1 MPALRL
7 KTINRTYAEHDEGLE
22 HFGAFIVAELK
33 GFSDMRRSEIREH
46 VFKLLFRVEFHD
58 AAELAEQDK
67 LYFEPL
73 ELTPEHRKLISDRTR
88 LIEDKLP
95 EIDKKIEELSVGW
108 KKERIGKVELTILR
122 LAIYEALYDDDV
134 PAGVAINEAIEL
146 AKKYGGDDSPS
157 FVNGIL
163 GKLTK

>member
-1 MPALRL
+1 
-7 KTINRTYAEHDEGLE
+7 
-22 HFGAFIVAELK
+22 
-33 GFSDMRRSEIREH
+33 MRRSEIREH

-58 AAELAEQDK
+58 AADLDEQDK

-73 ELTPEHRKLISDRTR
+73 TLTEEHQQLITDRT
-88 LIEDKLP
+88 
-95 EIDKKIEELSVGW
+95 KKIEEKLPEVDGKIEELCVGW

-122 LAIYEALYDDDV
+122 LAVYEALFDDDV
-134 PAGVAINEAIEL
+134 PTNVAINEAVEL

-163 GKLTK
+163 GKLVK

>member
-1 MPALRL
+1 M
-7 KTINRTYAEHDEGLE
+7 T
-22 HFGAFIVAELK
+22 
-33 GFSDMRRSEIREH
+33 RREIREN
-46 VFKLLFRVEFHD
+46 VFMMLFRVEFHD

>member
-1 MPALRL
+1 
-7 KTINRTYAEHDEGLE
+7 
-22 HFGAFIVAELK
+22 
-33 GFSDMRRSEIREH
+33 MRRSEIREH

-95 EIDKKIEELSVGW
+95 EIDKKIEVLSVGW

>member
-7 KTINRTYAEHDEGLE
+7 KTIIITLAEHDEGLE

>member
-1 MPALRL
+1 
-7 KTINRTYAEHDEGLE
+7 
-22 HFGAFIVAELK
+22 
-33 GFSDMRRSEIREH
+33 MRRSEIREH
-46 VFKLLFRVEFHD
+46 VIKLLFRVEFHD

-95 EIDKKIEELSVGW
+95 EIDKKIEELTVGW

>member
-1 MPALRL
+1 
-7 KTINRTYAEHDEGLE
+7 
-22 HFGAFIVAELK
+22 
-33 GFSDMRRSEIREH
+33 MRRSEIREH

-73 ELTPEHRKLISDRTR
+73 ELTPEHRKFISDRTR

>member
-1 MPALRL
+1 
-7 KTINRTYAEHDEGLE
+7 
-22 HFGAFIVAELK
+22 
-33 GFSDMRRSEIREH
+33 MRRSEIREH

-58 AAELAEQDK
+58 AAELAELDK

-88 LIEDKLP
+88 LIEDKLS

>member
-1 MPALRL
+1 
-7 KTINRTYAEHDEGLE
+7 
-22 HFGAFIVAELK
+22 
-33 GFSDMRRSEIREH
+33 MRRSEIREH

-73 ELTPEHRKLISDRTR
+73 ELTPEHRKLISDTTW